1 MGGNIFNNTRRYDR
15 EEYLDMESE
24 VIDKLYDNIFIFVEV
39 HYLRYASIVQAI
51 GAYHTKQSFGD
62 LDLIINSK
70 YLKSNYIDIIKTIFK
85 LSASNFSK
93 NGNVVS
99 ISYKAFQIDLIITKD
114 EEFQSSLA
122 YFKFNDAGMIIGKI
136 ARAYYGIRYGHR
148 GLDISIQDKFNKL
161 GEIFLTT
168 NTRVIHNLLGLNHD
182 EWLIGFDTLEDMF
195 KWASNTPLFNK
206 NIFEYD
212 NMNSTDR
219 IRERKR
225 TTYSLFLDWMEKQ
238 DNLTECDYQDISL
251 KRGYTLKE
259 PMFTDIICKEFPHV
273 MIEYNTIIKNHE
285 DNIVFKE
292 NFNGDIVGE
301 LTGLSGKELGVFMS
315 WAKDAISRTGMKF
328 MFLKYHQHTCNCMI
342 LSMYNHY
349 QQGWVWLAVPEDIAT
364 KFVRNL

>member
-24 VIDKLYDNIFIFVEV
+24 VIDKLFDNIFTDDV
-39 HYLRYASIVQAI
+39 YSLRFTATIQAI

-70 YLKSNYIDIIKTIFK
+70 YLKSNYIDIIKTIFE
-85 LSASNFSK
+85 LSDSNFSK

-99 ISYKAFQIDLIITKD
+99 ISYKEFQIDLIITKD
-114 EEFQSSLA
+114 KEFQSSLD
-122 YFKFNDAGMIIGKI
+122 YFCWNDCGMIIGKI

-195 KWASNTPLFNK
+195 KWVSNTLLFNK

-225 TTYSLFLDWMEKQ
+225 TTYSLFLDWLEQQ

-251 KRGYTLKE
+251 KRGYILKE
-259 PMFTDIICKEFPHV
+259 PMFTDVICREFPHV

-285 DNIVFKE
+285 ENILFKE
-292 NFNGDIVGE
+292 KFNGDIVGE
-301 LTGLSGKELGVFMS
+301 LTGLSNKDLGVFMS
-315 WAKDAISRTGMKF
+315 WARESISRTDMKF
-328 MFLKYHQHTCNCMI
+328 MFIKYNQHTCNQII
-342 LSMYNHY
+342 LSLYNHY
-349 QQGWVWLAVPEDIAT
+349 QQCWTWLSVPEDIAV
-364 KFVRNL
+364 KFVRNQ